1 VSSGEM
7 DGEQKYLTRL
17 YERLDRL
24 RDETR
29 SRLDEV
35 LVRSGLGHQ
44 GLAERDVTAAE
55 LAQLLT
61 RLDAVENGLCFG
73 RIDLRDGEHRHIG
86 RIGIR
91 DDLAFQPL
99 LIDWR
104 APAAR
109 PFYTATAIS
118 PENVR
123 RRRHIGSS
131 GRKVT
136 AVKDEEFGSNAEISG
151 DGALIEALNA
161 ARTGRMTDIV
171 ATIQAE
177 QDEII
182 RSRPTGVLVVQGGPG
197 TGKTAVALHRAAYL
211 LYTQR
216 ERLARSVVL
225 IVGPN
230 PTFLR
235 YIGEVLPSLGETGV
249 LLATVEELYP
259 GVRADRAEGPEA
271 AEIKGRL
278 AMAGILA
285 AAVRDRQ
292 RVPDE
297 PLAVEHDRETL
308 TLDPETVADAR
319 RRARESLLPHNE
331 ARPLFRSLIIDAL
344 ARRLANRLADRLCT
358 DVPDDG
364 GLSDL
369 SGLIGEEDVEDI
381 RRELDADPEVAA
393 VVERLW
399 PALTPQRL
407 LAELYASPERL
418 AAAAPGLT
426 GAERAALL
434 RPLQPPGG
442 ARGWSAADVP
452 LLDEAAELLGTD
464 ERLARLAAEAEA
476 AERAERL
483 TLAQEALD
491 IAYGSRTTDIGD
503 GDGDGDGTDGDGD
516 AGADAELLSAYDL
529 LDAEQLAE
537 RHREADHR
545 TPAER
550 AAADRTWAFGHVVV
564 DEAQELSP
572 MAWRMLMRRCPA
584 RSMTVVGDI
593 AQASGVAATSSW
605 EAVLAPHVGARWRL
619 AELSVNYRLPS
630 EIAEVAA
637 GVLCRIAPGL
647 RAPGAVRSGGVT
659 PWRRSVPER
668 ELAARAAELAAR
680 AAAEVSGGRV
690 GVIAPASRLAE
701 VTSAVTGTALA
712 PAEGGGRVDVLDPA
726 TAKGL
731 EFDAVIVVDPDR
743 IVTGSPRGLNDLYVA
758 LTRPTQRLGVLH
770 PGGPPALLDGLRRL
784 A

>member
-1 VSSGEM
+1 MSSGGIDSEQN
-7 DGEQKYLTRL
+7 GEQQYLTRL
-17 YERLDRL
+17 YERLDQL
-24 RDETR
+24 REETR

-35 LVRSGLGHQ
+35 LLRTGPGHQ
-44 GLAERDVTAAE
+44 GLAERDVAASE
-55 LAQLLT
+55 LAQRLA

-73 RIDLRDGEHRHIG
+73 RLDLRDGERRHIG
-86 RIGIR
+86 RIGIQ
-91 DDLAFQPL
+91 DELAAAGTTVTDEESGGRPL
-99 LIDWR
+99 LMDWR

-123 RRRHIGSS
+123 RRRHISSS

-136 AVKDEEFGSNAEISG
+136 AVKDEEFDDLAEISG
-151 DGALIEALNA
+151 DSALLEALTA

-182 RSRPTGVLVVQGGPG
+182 RSRHTGVLVVQGGPG
-197 TGKTAVALHRAAYL
+197 TGKTAVALHRTAYL

-259 GVRADRAEGPEA
+259 GVRADRPESPEA
-271 AEIKGRL
+271 AEVKGRL
-278 AMAGILA
+278 AMAEVVA

-292 RVPDE
+292 RVPEE
-297 PLAVEHDRETL
+297 PIAVDHDGETL
-308 TLDPETVADAR
+308 TLDPDDVARAR
-319 RRARESLLPHNE
+319 RLARESLLPHNE
-331 ARPLFRSLIIDAL
+331 ARPLFRRLIIDAL
-344 ARRLANRLADRLCT
+344 ARRVADRYGT
-358 DVPDDG
+358 DVLDG
-364 GLSDL
+364 GSLLD
-369 SGLIGEEDVEDI
+369 EEDIEDF
-381 RRELDADPEVAA
+381 RRELRASPEVAA

-399 PALTPQRL
+399 PALAPQRL
-407 LAELYASPERL
+407 LAELYASPARL

-426 GAERAALL
+426 EAERAALL
-434 RPLQPPGG
+434 RPPAGG
-442 ARGWSAADVP
+442 RGWTAANVP

-464 ERLARLAAEAEA
+464 ERRARLAAEAEA
-476 AERAERL
+476 AERGERL

-491 IAYGSRTTDIGD
+491 IAYGSRTTDFD
-503 GDGDGDGTDGDGD
+503 D
-516 AGADAELLSAYDL
+516 GADPELLSAYDL

-545 TPAER
+545 TPVER

-572 MAWRMLMRRCPA
+572 MAWRLLMRRCPA

-593 AQASGVAATSSW
+593 AQASGVAATRSW

-619 AELSVNYRLPS
+619 AELTVNYRLPS

-637 GVLCRIAPGL
+637 EVLRRIDPGL
-647 RAPGAVRSGGVT
+647 RAPGAVRSSGVT
-659 PWRRSVPER
+659 PWRRSVPEDG
-668 ELAARAAELAAR
+668 LAVEAAELAAR
-680 AAAEVSGGRV
+680 AAAEAPGGRV
-690 GVIAPASRLAE
+690 GVVAPASRLAE
-701 VTSAVTGTALA
+701 VASAVAGTALA
-712 PAEGGGRVDVLDPA
+712 ERSEMGVPPAEGWGKVDVLDPG

-731 EFDAVIVVDPDR
+731 EFDAVIVVDPGR
-743 IVTGSPRGLNDLYVA
+743 IVADSPRGLNDLYVA

-770 PGGPPALLDGLRRL
+770 PGGPPALLRRLRRL
-784 A
+784 V